1 MAKRKP
7 SRPAPK
13 NVTPVSAKPTVKRK
27 PAASRIR
34 SAARSVPLN
43 PIGSGTPGTALVA
56 ATKAP
61 KRALNIIGVGAS
73 AGGLEAIEVFLR
85 SVPLGGNW
93 AIVVV
98 QHLDPTYK
106 DFLPELLQKV
116 TLLKVQRIQDG
127 TRVRP
132 DNVYVIPPN
141 RDVSIKAGVLKLQA
155 AGEAQVVR
163 LPIDFFFSSLAQA
176 QHEKSIGVVLS
187 GMGSDGTAGA
197 KAIKEQG
204 GVVLVQD
211 PKQAKSAS
219 MPSSVI
225 NAGLADVVAPVEGLF
240 ASLEQYLQHV
250 PLLLRPVTD
259 YDPTEENLM
268 EKVVNILRG
277 HTGHDFSLYK
287 RSTLYRRIERRMALH
302 QLKKIER
309 YVRFLSENPQEVD
322 LLFRE
327 LLIGVTQFFRDP
339 LLWETLK
346 NQTLPDLLASEACSP
361 TLRAW
366 IPGCSTGE
374 EAYSL
379 AMVFRETLDSLPG
392 KRAFTLKIFA
402 TDIDPDAV
410 SKARKGLFPASIA
423 ESVSAERLSRFF
435 TKEPRGY
442 RITKEIREM
451 IIFAPHNL
459 IMSPPFTKLDLLS
472 CRNLLIYFT
481 SELQKK
487 LIPLF
492 HYCLNPGGVL
502 VLGSAETI
510 GSFTDFFNPLDGSA
524 RVFQRQEVRLTGR
537 RMEFP
542 SSYVATSSAAA
553 YLDSSAV
560 VGPDNLQHQA
570 EQWLLKYQAPAA
582 VLVTAKGD
590 ILYISGRT
598 SRYLEPVAGK
608 ANWNL
613 FAMVRDGLSYPLHQA
628 FEKIVGKTNPITTR
642 SCKVDT
648 GDSACWVKATLQQI
662 TAKGALNGLV
672 MIVFND
678 GVDPAQPLVP
688 RRVKNTRGSNRVR
701 ELTQELAHMQEQV
714 QTTREDMQTSQEEL
728 KSANEELQ
736 SANEELQSTNEELT
750 TAQEEMQSLNEELQ
764 TVNAELEA
772 KLTALASA
780 SDDMANLLNSTQIAT
795 LFLDGKLRVRS
806 FTPHATALISL
817 IPSDVGR
824 PVSDLASHLIYPEM
838 VADAREILRTLVPIQ
853 KALITQDGRW
863 FALHVMPYRTMDN
876 RIDGIVITFTDMTG
890 VRKMEKQLRETMGK
904 KKAKA

>member
-13 NVTPVSAKPTVKRK
+13 NVTPVSAKPTVKRT
-27 PAASRIR
+27 PAASR
-34 SAARSVPLN
+34 
-43 PIGSGTPGTALVA
+43 TPGTAVA
-56 ATKAP
+56 PANTPP
-61 KRALNIIGVGAS
+61 KRALTLIGVGAS
-73 AGGLEAIEVFLR
+73 AGGLEAIDAFLR
-85 SVPLGGNW
+85 SVPLGANC

-98 QHLDPTYK
+98 QHLDPTHK

-116 TLLKVQRIQDG
+116 TPLKVQRIQDG

-141 RDVSIKAGVLKLQA
+141 RDVSIKAGVLKLHVTDGAQA
-155 AGEAQVVR
+155 VR
-163 LPIDFFFSSLAQA
+163 LPIDFFFSSLAEA
-176 QHEKSIGVVLS
+176 QQEQSIGVVLS

-197 KAIKEQG
+197 KAIKEHG

-211 PKQAKSAS
+211 PTQAKFAS

-250 PLLLRPVTD
+250 PLLLRPVTA
-259 YDPTEENLM
+259 YEPTEENSM
-268 EKVVNILRG
+268 EKVVQILRS

-302 QLKKIER
+302 QLEKIER

-346 NQTLPDLLASEACSP
+346 SQTLPGLLARDAGSP

-392 KRAFTLKIFA
+392 KSALTLKIFA

-410 SKARKGLFPASIA
+410 SKARQGLFPASIT

-442 RITKEIREM
+442 RIAKEIREM

-481 SELQKK
+481 AELQKK

-510 GSFTDFFNPLDGSA
+510 GSFTDLFNPLDGPA
-524 RVFQRQEVRLTGR
+524 RVFQRQENWLTGHR
-537 RMEFP
+537 LEFP
-542 SSYVATSSAAA
+542 SSYVAASLIPPHLESSA
-553 YLDSSAV
+553 D
-560 VGPDNLQHQA
+560 VGHDNLQHQA
-570 EQWLLKYQAPAA
+570 EQWLLKNQAPAA
-582 VLVTAKGD
+582 VLVTTKGD

-613 FAMVRDGLSYPLHQA
+613 FAMVREGLSYPLHQA
-628 FEKIVGKTNPITTR
+628 FEKIAGQTHSITTR

-648 GDSACWVKATLQQI
+648 GDSTCFVKATLQQI
-662 TAKGALNGLV
+662 TTKGALSGLV
-672 MIVFND
+672 MIVFSD
-678 GVDPAQPLVP
+678 GVDPAQPQVQ
-688 RRVKNTRGSNRVR
+688 RRVKNAKGSDRLR
-701 ELTQELAHMQEQV
+701 ELTQELAHMQQQL

-764 TVNAELEA
+764 TVNGELEA

-780 SDDMANLLNSTQIAT
+780 SEDMANLLNSTQIAT

-806 FTPHATALISL
+806 YTPHATALIHL

-824 PVSDLASHLIYPEM
+824 PVTDLASHLIYPEM
-838 VADAREILRTLVPIQ
+838 MADAREVLRTLVPIE

-890 VRKMEKQLRETMGK
+890 VRKLEKQLRETMGK
-904 KKAKA
+904 KKSKA